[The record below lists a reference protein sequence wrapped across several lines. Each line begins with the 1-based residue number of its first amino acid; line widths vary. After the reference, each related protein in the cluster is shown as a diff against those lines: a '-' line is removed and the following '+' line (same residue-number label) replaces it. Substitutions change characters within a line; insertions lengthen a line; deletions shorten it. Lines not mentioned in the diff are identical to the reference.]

1 MGIDIRL
8 KQLRKS
14 RGYTQ
19 ESFAAQLGIP
29 VGTYR
34 NWEQG
39 INAPDNDMIIKI
51 VKLLSTSSDYLFGR
65 IDTDY
70 SDATAN
76 PQRKYLMDR
85 IAKATDEQLKKLDKL
100 WEIISEEDE
109 RNH

>member
-8 KQLRKS
+8 KLLRKS

-19 ESFAAQLGIP
+19 KSFAAQLGIP

-39 INAPDNDMIIKI
+39 INSPDNDTIIRI
-51 VKLLSTSSDYLFGR
+51 LRLLNTSSDYLFGR

-70 SDATAN
+70 SDATAT

-85 IAKATDEQLKKLDKL
+85 IAKATPEQLRKLDKL
-100 WEIISEEDE
+100 WEIITEEDE